1 MDSSAIFP
9 SFSRFVSGN
18 NSRKEI
24 VRVRV
29 LSMALEQIAAILYAV
44 NVTIVVFFQ
53 FCLIF
58 GAPWGR
64 LTQGGHNEG
73 PLTFAG
79 RVIAALSI
87 PALIFMGASITSAAG
102 LIPHW
107 AGWTAYV
114 AIAVQALSTT
124 LNWITPSQ
132 KERRLWEP
140 ITSVMLFLTAYVV
153 FKLWPRIL
161 KIFHFS
167 ASRTTKF
174 FFRMLTTRCSVSV
187 FFESAK

>member
-1 MDSSAIFP
+1 
-9 SFSRFVSGN
+9 
-18 NSRKEI
+18 
-24 VRVRV
+24 
-29 LSMALEQIAAILYAV
+29 MALEQIAAILYAV

-132 KERRLWEP
+132 KERRLWGP
-140 ITSVMLFLTAYVV
+140 TTSVMLFSAAYV
-153 FKLWPRIL
+153 
-161 KIFHFS
+161 IF
-167 ASRTTKF
+167 TQ
-174 FFRMLTTRCSVSV
+174 
-187 FFESAK
+187 